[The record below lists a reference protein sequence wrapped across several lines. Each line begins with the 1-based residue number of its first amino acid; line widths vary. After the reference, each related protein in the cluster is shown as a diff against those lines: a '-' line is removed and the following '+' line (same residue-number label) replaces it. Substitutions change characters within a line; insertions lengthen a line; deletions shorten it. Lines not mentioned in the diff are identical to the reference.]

1 MPVGRGQW
9 CRAQSRKRRA
19 VDGSGP
25 SQRRGT
31 TAHYLRV
38 KRYASAA
45 KHGSRRHSRNDSVP
59 SRRNR
64 VINAMRSLIIDDE
77 AGARLRLRRLLQAQD
92 CVEIVG
98 GVEDGMAAVSE
109 IERLRPDLLF
119 LDIQMPGL
127 DGFSVLKALPHDF
140 PLPLVIFI
148 TGFHEHAMKAFEAKA
163 LAYLLK
169 PIETDRLNE
178 MVERAWR
185 LHRSTD
191 DRSQDDLKV
200 KSLVKEAT
208 RRLERIVAR
217 KLDKY
222 WLVDPSDVVFFQMDN
237 GTWIMH
243 GFRLI

>member
-1 MPVGRGQW
+1 V
-9 CRAQSRKRRA
+9 
-19 VDGSGP
+19 V
-25 SQRRGT
+25 
-31 TAHYLRV
+31 
-38 KRYASAA
+38 
-45 KHGSRRHSRNDSVP
+45 
-59 SRRNR
+59 
-64 VINAMRSLIIDDE
+64 NAMRSLIIDDE
-77 AGARLRLRRLLQAQD
+77 ASARLRLRRLLQAQH

-98 GVEDGMAAVSE
+98 EAEDGMAAVRE
-109 IERLRPDLLF
+109 IEHQRPDLVF

-127 DGFSVLKALPHDF
+127 DGFSVLKALPRDF
-140 PLPLVIFI
+140 PLPLVIFV

-185 LHRSTD
+185 LHSFSE

-200 KSLVKEAT
+200 KSLVKEST

-222 WLVDPSDVVFFQMDN
+222 WLVDPADVVFFSDGQWN
-237 GTWIMH
+237 RAG
-243 GFRLI
+243 